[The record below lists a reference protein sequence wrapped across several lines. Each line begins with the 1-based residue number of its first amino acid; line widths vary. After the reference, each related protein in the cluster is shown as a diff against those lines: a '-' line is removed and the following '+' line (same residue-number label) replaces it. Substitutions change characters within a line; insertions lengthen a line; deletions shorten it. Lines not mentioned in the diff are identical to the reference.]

1 MTDQTAHLL
10 DIPALLADIS
20 QDSPC
25 GDDTRE
31 DASPASPYFTLKDL
45 RSQARALERQV
56 LADDEVVQVPQWRE
70 MAREIPVQLTERT
83 KDLEYVAWLTEALCR
98 EHGFVGLADGFM
110 LAREL
115 LLNHWDNLY
124 PTPDEEGLD
133 TRIAPLVGLNGL
145 ETEGTLIQPIL
156 SVPLF
161 QSDNGG
167 SYAAWHAEQAAE
179 VGRLDEDRA
188 RNRIK
193 SGAASPDDLQAA
205 VASTPVEELASTRE
219 AIHRAQQAFS
229 ELSDVMDEVMGEPQ
243 PTTNIRQA
251 LDRCLAVLSHHA
263 GARID
268 EWTRKHA
275 PEAVVDTGP
284 ADDTEAGEEAVAD
297 AAPRQKV
304 DPVQVAIDSR
314 ADALAELRRLS
325 DFFLKT
331 EPHSPVSYAIRQA
344 VRWSE
349 LSLPELMQELIDDG
363 GARSGFY
370 RLTGVPAPEPRE

>member
-1 MTDQTAHLL
+1 MMDQTTHLL

-20 QDSPC
+20 PDQPC

-31 DASPASPYFTLKDL
+31 DASPESPYFSIKDL

-56 LADDEVVQVPQWRE
+56 LADDEAVQVPQWRE
-70 MAREIPVQLTERT
+70 LAREIPVVLAERT

-98 EHGFVGLADGFM
+98 EHGFLGLADGFI

-115 LLNHWDNLY
+115 LLNQWDSLY
-124 PTPDEEGLD
+124 PAPDEEGLA

-145 ETEGTLIQPIL
+145 DAEGTLIQPIL
-156 SVPLF
+156 SIPLF
-161 QSDNGG
+161 QAEDGG
-167 SYAAWHAEQAAE
+167 TYATWHAEQAAE
-179 VGRLDEDRA
+179 VGRLDDERA
-188 RNRIK
+188 QNRIRG
-193 SGAASPDDLQAA
+193 GAASPEQLQAA
-205 VASTPVEELASTRE
+205 VASTPAEELASTRE
-219 AIHRAQQAFS
+219 AILAARQAYAS
-229 ELSDVMDEVMGEPQ
+229 LTEAMDEVMGEPQ

-251 LDRCLAVLSHHA
+251 LERCLSVLSHHA

-268 EWTRKHA
+268 EWNRQHTEEPG
-275 PEAVVDTGP
+275 PEALP
-284 ADDTEAGEEAVAD
+284 HDDQPGMDSGAIAGGT
-297 AAPRQKV
+297 RV
-304 DPVQVAIDSR
+304 DPVQVAIESR
-314 ADALAELRRLS
+314 GQALAELRRLS

-344 VRWSE
+344 MRWSE
-349 LSLPELMQELIDDG
+349 MSLPELMQELIEDG

>member
-10 DIPALLADIS
+10 DISALLADIS
-20 QDSPC
+20 QDLPC

-31 DASPASPYFTLKDL
+31 DASPTSPYFTLKDL

-70 MAREIPVQLTERT
+70 MAREIPVLLTERT
-83 KDLEYVAWLTEALCR
+83 KDLEYVAWLIEALCR

-124 PTPDEEGLD
+124 PAPDEEGLA

-145 ETEGTLIQPIL
+145 DAEGTLIQPIL

-161 QSDNGG
+161 QSDDGG
-167 SYAAWHAEQAAE
+167 AFATWHAEQAAE

-188 RNRIK
+188 RNRINT
-193 SGAASPDDLQAA
+193 GAASPEQLQAA
-205 VASTPVEELASTRE
+205 VASTPVEDLASTRE
-219 AIHRAQQAFS
+219 AIHRAQQAFADLS
-229 ELSDVMDEVMGEPQ
+229 EVMDEVMGEPQ
-243 PTTNIRQA
+243 PTTNIRHA
-251 LDRCLAVLSHHA
+251 LDRCLSILSHHA
-263 GARID
+263 GSRID
-268 EWTRKHA
+268 EWTSQHA
-275 PEAVVDTGP
+275 PQAATV
-284 ADDTEAGEEAVAD
+284 ADGNGEAGIDDAGLEESTAR
-297 AAPRQKV
+297 PRV
-304 DPVQVAIDSR
+304 DPVQVAIESR
-314 ADALAELRRLS
+314 AEALAELRRLS

-331 EPHSPVSYAIRQA
+331 EPHSPVSYAIRKA

-363 GARSGFY
+363 GARDGFY

>member
-10 DIPALLADIS
+10 DISALVADIS
-20 QDSPC
+20 QDFPC

-31 DASPASPYFTLKDL
+31 DATPASPYFNLKDL

-70 MAREIPVQLTERT
+70 IAREIPVLLTERT

-98 EHGFVGLADGFM
+98 EHGFVGLADGFI

-115 LLNHWDNLY
+115 LLNQWDDLY

-145 ETEGTLIQPIL
+145 EAEGTLIQPIL

-161 QSDNGG
+161 QSDDGG
-167 SYAAWHAEQAAE
+167 AFAAWHAEQAAE
-179 VGRLDEDRA
+179 VARLDDERA
-188 RNRIK
+188 SNRVK
-193 SGAASPDDLQAA
+193 AGAVSPEALQTA

-219 AIHRAQQAFS
+219 AIHRALQAFG
-229 ELSDVMDEVMGEPQ
+229 ELSDVMDEIMGEPQ

-251 LDRCLAVLSHHA
+251 LERCLAVLSHHA

-275 PEAVVDTGP
+275 ADVVPETVAASESPGDEVAIP
-284 ADDTEAGEEAVAD
+284 A
-297 AAPRQKV
+297 RQKV

-314 ADALAELRRLS
+314 AEALAELRRLS

-344 VRWSE
+344 VRWSDM
-349 LSLPELMQELIDDG
+349 SLPELMQELIDDG

>member
-1 MTDQTAHLL
+1 MTDQIAHLL
-10 DIPALLADIS
+10 DIPVLLADIS
-20 QDSPC
+20 QDLPC

-31 DASPASPYFTLKDL
+31 DASPTSPYFTLKNL

-70 MAREIPVQLTERT
+70 MAREIPVLLTERT

-124 PTPDEEGLD
+124 PTPDEEGAD

-145 ETEGTLIQPIL
+145 EAEGTLIQPIL

-167 SYAAWHAEQAAE
+167 AFAAWHAEQAAE

-193 SGAASPDDLQAA
+193 GGATSPEDLQAA

-243 PTTNIRQA
+243 PTTNVRQA
-251 LDRCLAVLSHHA
+251 LDRCLSVLSHHA

-268 EWTRKHA
+268 EWTGQHT
-275 PEAVVDTGP
+275 PEAEVETVPAGVSESLGEPGQDT
-284 ADDTEAGEEAVAD
+284 AS
-297 AAPRQKV
+297 RQKV

-314 ADALAELRRLS
+314 AAALAELRRLS
-325 DFFLKT
+325 EFFLKT

-344 VRWSE
+344 VRWSDM
-349 LSLPELMQELIDDG
+349 SLPELMQELIDDG

>member
-10 DIPALLADIS
+10 DISSLLADIS
-20 QDSPC
+20 QDQPC

-70 MAREIPVQLTERT
+70 MAREIPVLLTERT
-83 KDLEYVAWLTEALCR
+83 KDLEYVAWLIEALCR

-115 LLNHWDNLY
+115 LLNHWVNLY
-124 PTPDEEGLD
+124 PAPDEEGLA

-145 ETEGTLIQPIL
+145 DAEGTLIQPIL

-161 QSDNGG
+161 QSDDGG
-167 SYAAWHAEQAAE
+167 SFATWHAEQAAE
-179 VGRLDEDRA
+179 VGRLDEERA
-188 RNRIK
+188 LNRIK
-193 SGAASPDDLQAA
+193 AGAASPDELTAA
-205 VASTPVEELASTRE
+205 VATTPVEELASTRE

-243 PTTNIRQA
+243 PTTNVRQA

-268 EWTRKHA
+268 DWTRQHA
-275 PEAVVDTGP
+275 PEP
-284 ADDTEAGEEAVAD
+284 VAD
-297 AAPRQKV
+297 SNEDGGIESSDESPDGVAPARKV
-304 DPVQVAIDSR
+304 DPVQVAIESR
-314 ADALAELRRLS
+314 AEALAELRRLS

-344 VRWSE
+344 VRWSDM
-349 LSLPELMQELIDDG
+349 SLPELMQELIDDG
-363 GARSGFY
+363 GARDGFY

>member
-1 MTDQTAHLL
+1 MMDHTPHLL
-10 DIPALLADIS
+10 DIPALVADIAPER
-20 QDSPC
+20 PC

-31 DASPASPYFTLKDL
+31 DVSPQSPYFTLKDL

-56 LADDEVVQVPQWRE
+56 LADDEVVTVPQWRTL
-70 MAREIPVQLTERT
+70 ATDIPVLLTERT
-83 KDLEYVAWLTEALCR
+83 KDLEYVAWLIEALCR
-98 EHGFVGLADGFM
+98 EHGFLGLADGFL

-124 PTPDEEGLD
+124 PTPDEEGLA

-145 ETEGTLIQPIL
+145 DAEGTLIQPIL

-161 QSDNGG
+161 LGENGG
-167 SYAAWHAEQAAE
+167 AYAAWHAEQAAE
-179 VGRLDEDRA
+179 VARLDEDRA
-188 RNRIK
+188 QNRIR
-193 SGAASPDDLQAA
+193 SGAASPEQLQAA
-205 VASTPVEELASTRE
+205 VANTPVEELASTRE
-219 AIHRAQQAFS
+219 AIRAAQQAFQALS
-229 ELSDVMDEVMGEPQ
+229 EVMDEVMAEPQ

-251 LDRCLAVLSHHA
+251 LDRCLAVLTHHA

-268 EWTRKHA
+268 QWSQQH
-275 PEAVVDTGP
+275 
-284 ADDTEAGEEAVAD
+284 GEVAD
-297 AAPRQKV
+297 VDPAPGSMDSADETAPSVQTQKI
-304 DPVQVAIDSR
+304 DPVQVAVESR
-314 ADALAELRRLS
+314 SQALAELRRLS
-325 DFFLKT
+325 DFFLRT

>member
-10 DIPALLADIS
+10 DISSLLADIS
-20 QDSPC
+20 RDLPC

-31 DASPASPYFTLKDL
+31 DASPDSPYFTLKDL

-56 LADDEVVQVPQWRE
+56 LADDELVPVPQWRQ
-70 MAREIPVQLTERT
+70 MAREIPVLLTERT
-83 KDLEYVAWLTEALCR
+83 KDLEYAAWLIEALCR
-98 EHGFVGLADGFM
+98 EHGFVGLSDGFL

-124 PTPDEEGLD
+124 PQPDEEGLA

-145 ETEGTLIQPIL
+145 DTEGTLIQPIL

-161 QSDNGG
+161 QAESGG
-167 SYAAWHAEQAAE
+167 AYATWHAEQAAE

-188 RNRIK
+188 RNRVRG
-193 SGAASPDDLQAA
+193 GAASPEQLQAA
-205 VASTPVEELASTRE
+205 VASTPVEDLASTRE
-219 AIHRAQQAFS
+219 AILCARQSFVGLAG
-229 ELSDVMDEVMGEPQ
+229 VMDEVMGEPQ

-268 EWTRKHA
+268 EWTRRHA
-275 PEAVVDTGP
+275 PHVTSDETPDGAP
-284 ADDTEAGEEAVAD
+284 EAGEED
-297 AAPRQKV
+297 GEAPAPQRKV
-304 DPVQVAIDSR
+304 DPVRVAIDSR
-314 ADALAELRRLS
+314 AEALAELRRLS

-363 GARSGFY
+363 GARDGFY

>member
-10 DIPALLADIS
+10 DISTLLTDIS
-20 QDSPC
+20 QDAPC

-31 DASPASPYFTLKDL
+31 DASPTSPYFSLKDL

-56 LADDEVVQVPQWRE
+56 LADDEIVQVPQWRE
-70 MAREIPVQLTERT
+70 MAREIPVLLTERT
-83 KDLEYVAWLTEALCR
+83 KDLEYVAWLIEALCR
-98 EHGFVGLADGFM
+98 EHGFVGLADGFI

-124 PTPDEEGLD
+124 PEPDEEGLA

-145 ETEGTLIQPIL
+145 DAEGTLIQPIL

-167 SYAAWHAEQAAE
+167 YFAAWHAEQAAE

-188 RNRIK
+188 LNRIK
-193 SGAASPDDLQAA
+193 TGAASPEALQGA
-205 VASTPVEELASTRE
+205 VATTPVEELASTRQ
-219 AIHRAQQAFS
+219 AIHRAQQAFG
-229 ELSDVMDEVMGEPQ
+229 ELSDVMDDVMGEPQ

-251 LDRCLAVLSHHA
+251 LDRCLSVLSHHA
-263 GARID
+263 GVRID
-268 EWTRKHA
+268 EWNRQH
-275 PEAVVDTGP
+275 
-284 ADDTEAGEEAVAD
+284 VAD
-297 AAPRQKV
+297 AAPANVASDENSSSQGSDVTSPRTVV
-304 DPVQVAIDSR
+304 DPVQVAIESR
-314 ADALAELRRLS
+314 AEALSELRHLS

-331 EPHSPVSYAIRQA
+331 EPHSPVSYAIRKA

-363 GARSGFY
+363 GARDGFY

>member
-1 MTDQTAHLL
+1 MTDQTAHIL
-10 DIPALLADIS
+10 DISSLLADIS
-20 QDSPC
+20 QDMPC

-56 LADDEVVQVPQWRE
+56 LADDEAVQVPQWRE
-70 MAREIPVQLTERT
+70 MAREIPVLLTERT
-83 KDLEYVAWLTEALCR
+83 KDLEYVAWLIEALCR

-124 PTPDEEGLD
+124 PQPDEEGVA

-145 ETEGTLIQPIL
+145 DAEGTLIQPIL

-161 QSDNGG
+161 LADDGG
-167 SYAAWHAEQAAE
+167 SFAAWHAEQAAE
-179 VGRLDEDRA
+179 VSRLDEDRA
-188 RNRIK
+188 RNRINT
-193 SGAASPDDLQAA
+193 GAASPDELQAA
-205 VASTPVEELASTRE
+205 VASTPVEDLASTRE
-219 AIHRAQQAFS
+219 AIYRAQQAFS

-251 LDRCLAVLSHHA
+251 LDRCLSVLSHHA

-268 EWTRKHA
+268 EWTSTH
-275 PEAVVDTGP
+275 G
-284 ADDTEAGEEAVAD
+284 AVALTENHETPD
-297 AAPRQKV
+297 AEPGNQTIDGVEPRQKV
-304 DPVQVAIDSR
+304 DPIQVAIESR
-314 ADALAELRRLS
+314 AQALAELRRLS

-363 GARSGFY
+363 GARDGFY